1 MKKQNKKLH
10 RIFEYIHRYRVIS
23 GLIAVFAVIIMFG
36 NALADQSL
44 SYTDTSALTL
54 NNVDI
59 PFLLRDMQFEATQSK
74 RDIQRID
81 DEFRKTLSQVKNTN
95 FTCSALTDLLTERNA
110 FDSLI
115 KKSENLSTSS
125 TKQNILQAY
134 TYYSMIRGT
143 QEIPGIREKTYGG
156 NKDPTT
162 GKIMAGTLK
171 ELETCRKIATTI
183 TKSCDI
189 YNSTQNDKKHLPK
202 KMANLYDDV
211 LKDLEPKC
219 LQPNSLLNKAKLTLN
234 DLVTNQAIDNIFGST
249 EIVKRLKR
257 IQKKAQLE
265 SVLSAKRSFFTMV
278 ESLLE

>member
-125 TKQNILQAY
+125 TKQ
-134 TYYSMIRGT
+134 
-143 QEIPGIREKTYGG
+143 
-156 NKDPTT
+156 
-162 GKIMAGTLK
+162 KI
-171 ELETCRKIATTI
+171 
-183 TKSCDI
+183 
-189 YNSTQNDKKHLPK
+189 TQN
-202 KMANLYDDV
+202 
-211 LKDLEPKC
+211 
-219 LQPNSLLNKAKLTLN
+219 
-234 DLVTNQAIDNIFGST
+234 I
-249 EIVKRLKR
+249 
-257 IQKKAQLE
+257 
-265 SVLSAKRSFFTMV
+265 
-278 ESLLE
+278 